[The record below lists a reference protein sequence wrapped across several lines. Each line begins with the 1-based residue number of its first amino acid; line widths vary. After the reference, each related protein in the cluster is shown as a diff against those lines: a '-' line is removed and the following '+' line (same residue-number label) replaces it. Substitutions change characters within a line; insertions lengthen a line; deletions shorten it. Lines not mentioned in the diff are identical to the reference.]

1 MPRSQVRV
9 VGSAHP
15 PVSAVGS
22 KWAPTMGRAEAGTL
36 GEHYVRKLCA
46 ALRGQVVC
54 GPWNS
59 AANVR
64 AGTAKGIGDYTAG
77 SHQGMPWNTPRR
89 WAAAKS
95 AATKAPTKA
104 TAEWD
109 VPGFMQPFSRWL
121 AWLGRLANCG
131 MWPPCTLPIER

>member
-1 MPRSQVRV
+1 MWTVEFGGQC
-9 VGSAHP
+9 
-15 PVSAVGS
+15 
-22 KWAPTMGRAEAGTL
+22 AGWD
-36 GEHYVRKLCA
+36 GERNRRLYSR
-46 ALRGQVVC
+46 
-54 GPWNS
+54 
-59 AANVR
+59 
-64 AGTAKGIGDYTAG
+64 

-104 TAEWD
+104 TAECY

-131 MWPPCTLPIER
+131 MWPPCTHPIER